1 LLIAFSGLY
10 FAIPP
15 HSGLAQFGNFFPIR
29 HLILAIFAPFNEQ
42 AGVSPWAWHDLG
54 VIAIWGVAGA
64 VVALRRWEWAPRR
77 SK

>member
-1 LLIAFSGLY
+1 LY

-15 HSGLAQFGNFFPIR
+15 HSGLAQVANVFPIR

-42 AGVSPWAWHDLG
+42 AGASPWAWHDLG
-54 VIAIWGVAGA
+54 IMAIWGVAGA
-64 VVALRRWEWAPRR
+64 FVAVRRWEWAPRR